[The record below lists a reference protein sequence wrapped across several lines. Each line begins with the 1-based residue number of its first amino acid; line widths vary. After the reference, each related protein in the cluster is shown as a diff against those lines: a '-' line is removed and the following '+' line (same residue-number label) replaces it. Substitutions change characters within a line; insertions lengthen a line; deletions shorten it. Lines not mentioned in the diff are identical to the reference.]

1 MLFDREQQLSHFH
14 GRLLCV
20 NRRPSNHQRGSTDV
34 EFKFGAR
41 LIVVGDR
48 APRRPDAILSS
59 HSVLQ
64 LGALIRCM
72 LGQYT
77 KGRVYVFVDAANILY
92 SQRTLGWRVDYQKL
106 KAYFETECDLRRMY
120 FYTGRVGSN
129 VKQQSFLRK
138 LEAFGYVVKA
148 KEVKRIQ
155 VDKDTFEWKG
165 NLDVELTID
174 VLQNL
179 PNFDTLVLL
188 SGDSDFAA
196 LLDSAKNARKRAIVM
211 STKGHVAKELLD
223 RAKYINL
230 KKLKG
235 EIAYH

>member
-1 MLFDREQQLSHFH
+1 M
-14 GRLLCV
+14 V
-20 NRRPSNHQRGSTDV
+20 
-34 EFKFGAR
+34 
-41 LIVVGDR
+41 
-48 APRRPDAILSS
+48 
-59 HSVLQ
+59 
-64 LGALIRCM
+64 
-72 LGQYT
+72 GQYT
-77 KGRVYVFVDAANILY
+77 NGRVYVFVDAANILY
-92 SQRTLGWRVDYQKL
+92 SQQTLGWRVDYQKL
-106 KAYFETECDLRRMY
+106 KAYFETECDLRSIY

-129 VKQQSFLRK
+129 GKQQSFLKK
-138 LEAFGYVVKA
+138 LETFGYVVKA

-155 VDKDTFEWKG
+155 VDKDAFEWKG

-174 VLQNL
+174 VLKNL

-196 LLDSAKNARKRAIVM
+196 LLDTAKESGKRVIVM

-230 KKLKG
+230 KKLKE